1 MDITEVRIRL
11 MKRDEGK
18 LKGVASVTI
27 DNCFVVHDVKVIEGT
42 DDYFIAMPSKK
53 TPEGE
58 YKDIVHPL
66 NSDTRNRLKDAV
78 LAEFRKA
85 RLRPMPPPNRSER
98 PNSRFPAFGFLR
110 RPGAQC
116 DTALLFSVRKFPYP
130 RGFPGETP
138 VSAAPKAAD
147 TLPPRQTLQGCA
159 RIPFF
164 YRRSAYGDAY
174 RYRTPI
180 RAR

>member
-78 LAEFRKA
+78 LAAFRKA
-85 RLRPMPPPNRSER
+85 R
-98 PNSRFPAFGFLR
+98 A
-110 RPGAQC
+110 
-116 DTALLFSVRKFPYP
+116 
-130 RGFPGETP
+130 
-138 VSAAPKAAD
+138 AAD
-147 TLPPRQTLQGCA
+147 AASEPVGATE
-159 RIPFF
+159 
-164 YRRSAYGDAY
+164 
-174 RYRTPI
+174 
-180 RAR
+180 